1 MAEELDIT
9 LSVEKR
15 PVADIDVST
24 LCQQFEDSVDDSQQE
39 RELSEQ
45 CRDYYAGDQLTD
57 AELDALAKRGQPPV
71 ISNRIAPKID
81 ALIGY
86 ERKRR
91 TDPKAYPR
99 TPKHEDEAQSIT
111 DALRFVCEENKF
123 DDVRTHVA
131 ETMFIEGLGA
141 AKVAAKVVN
150 GRPEV
155 DIQWV
160 PWDRFYRDPHSRMRD
175 FSDATYLGEVLW
187 MDEAEV
193 LRMFPG
199 SDDVIES
206 CYASGVDMGDTF
218 DDRPSI
224 QWGDRKRHRVRVLQH
239 RFRHKGEWWTTT
251 FCKGG
256 YLRDPQPSPYV
267 DENGERQC
275 DLIATSAYIDR
286 ENRRYGIVKRMLS
299 PQDEINKRRSK
310 ALHLLNSRKIIAEKG
325 SVDSV
330 YTARREAARPD
341 GYLEV
346 NPDMRFEFVDE
357 QQLVAGQFSLLQE
370 SKNEIDASGV
380 NPAIEGD
387 AQAPS
392 GRAQQML
399 VQAGLSEMSGVFDA
413 LQSWSWEVYRQV
425 WYRVRQYW
433 TDARWV
439 RVTDDERNL
448 RWVGIN
454 QPITRGEVVKMQAM
468 EAQQPLPPGLLESPE
483 MQEVVGVRNKLT
495 ELDVDIILE
504 DGPDTV
510 TVQAEQF
517 KALVDLKRADPSA
530 IPTEAI
536 IKASDLRNKD
546 EIMKLLEQQ
555 VPPQVQAQMQAM
567 QQALQQMQGQ
577 LQEAEQKAADKRFEN
592 MIDAMK
598 LQLDREKLR
607 EKTADDLADNERE
620 DYRAETDRM
629 QAVNSMQP
637 EQPPQGGFL
646 MPEENQGGQV
656 Q

>member
-1 MAEELDIT
+1 MAEEIDIIT
-9 LSVEKR
+9 KIEAH
-15 PVADIDVST
+15 PVADIDVGR
-24 LCQQFEDSVDDSQQE
+24 LCQQFEDAFDDSQEE

-81 ALIGY
+81 ALLGY
-86 ERKRR
+86 ERRRR

-99 TPKHEDEAQSIT
+99 TPKHEDDAQSVT
-111 DALRFVCEENKF
+111 DALRFVCDENKF
-123 DDVRTHVA
+123 DAVRTSVA
-131 ETMFIEGLGA
+131 ENLFIEGKGA
-141 AKVAAKVVN
+141 AKVGAKVVG

-155 DIQWV
+155 AITWV
-160 PWDRFYRDPHSRMRD
+160 PWDRFYHDPHSRMRD
-175 FSDATYLGEVLW
+175 FSDATYLGEVVW
-187 MDEAEV
+187 MDESEAR
-193 LRMFPG
+193 RMFPG
-199 SDDVIES
+199 KDDVIEG
-206 CYASGVDMGDTF
+206 CYASGADLDDTYG
-218 DDRPSI
+218 DRPKVE
-224 QWGDRKRHRVRVLQH
+224 WGDRKRHRVRVLQH
-239 RFRHKGEWWTTT
+239 RFRHEGEWWTCT

-267 DENGERQC
+267 DETGERQC

-310 ALHLLNSRKIIAEKG
+310 ALHLLNSRKIVAEKG

-330 YTARREAARPD
+330 QAARREAARPD
-341 GYLEV
+341 GFIEV

-380 NPAIEGD
+380 NPAVEGD

-392 GRAQQML
+392 GRAQELL
-399 VQAGLSEMSGVFDA
+399 VQAGLSEMSGAFDA
-413 LQSWSWEVYRQV
+413 LQAWSWEIYRQT

-468 EAQQPLPPGLLESPE
+468 EAQQPLPPGLLDQPE
-483 MQEVVGVRNKLT
+483 MQEVVGVRNKFT

-546 EIMKLLEQQ
+546 EILKMLEQQ
-555 VPPQVQAQMQAM
+555 VPPQMQAQMQAM
-567 QQALQQMQGQ
+567 QQALQQMQGK

-592 MIDAMK
+592 MLGAMK
-598 LQLDREKLR
+598 LQLEREKLR
-607 EKTADDLADNERE
+607 EKTADDLADNDRA
-620 DYRAETDRM
+620 DYEAQTDRM
-629 QAVNSMQP
+629 KALGTFEVQAIQ
-637 EQPPQGGFL
+637 
-646 MPEENQGGQV
+646 
-656 Q
+656 